1 MLYGGRDLGEIDIEM
16 HEVKYIRKYKLKI
29 SFRNETNTEQRGKF

>member
-1 MLYGGRDLGEIDIEM
+1 MGEIDIEM

-29 SFRNETNTEQRGKF
+29 SFNETNTGSGGKF